1 MKPSIKPERFT
12 RYQVFLIAIIALI
25 QFTVVLDFMVLSPL
39 GDALMKKLSLDTFQ
53 FGMVVSG
60 YAISAFF
67 SGLLAAGFA
76 DKFDRKKILLFF
88 YVGFIAGTLFCGLAF
103 NFATLLSARIITG
116 IFGGVISSVSMAI
129 ITDSFTVT
137 QRGRVMGFVQ
147 MAFAGSQVFGIPISL
162 MLAYRWGWH
171 APFFMIVIFGALLG
185 VIILL
190 KMKPVNDHLKLQG
203 KENAFVHLWHT
214 LANKNYQVGF
224 LAIAFM
230 SIGGFMLMPFS
241 SAFLINNI
249 HVSEDN
255 LKYVF
260 MLTGISSVIIMP
272 VIGRLSDRINRFT
285 LFVVG
290 STIAAVMVV
299 IYTNMSVIPLWQV
312 IAINMVLFMGIMSR
326 MVPATALSTSVPELK
341 DRGAYMSINSSLQ
354 QLAGGV
360 AALISGLIV
369 TQKTKTSPI
378 EHFDILGYVVAGV
391 IICCIFF
398 VYRMYVYVQAK
409 KQQAGATL

>member
-1 MKPSIKPERFT
+1 MKPNIKPERFT

-39 GDALMKKLSLDTFQ
+39 GDALMKKLSLDTAQ

-60 YAISAFF
+60 YAFSAFI
-67 SGLLAAGFA
+67 SGILAAGFA

-147 MAFAGSQVFGIPISL
+147 MAFAGSQVLGIPISL

-299 IYTNMSVIPLWQV
+299 IYTNMNVIPLWQV

-360 AALISGLIV
+360 AALISGMIV

-409 KQQAGATL
+409 KQQPGATL

>member
-1 MKPSIKPERFT
+1 MEQTNKPAPFT
-12 RYQVFLIAIIALI
+12 KYQVFLIVIIALI

-39 GDALMKKLSLDTFQ
+39 GDALMKELAMTPKQ

-60 YAISAFF
+60 YAFSAFI
-67 SGLLAAGFA
+67 SGILAAGFA

-88 YVGFIAGTLFCGLAF
+88 YAGFIAGTLFCGLAF
-103 NFATLLSARIITG
+103 NFETLLAARIITG

-129 ITDSFTVT
+129 ITDIFVVS

-147 MAFAGSQVFGIPISL
+147 MAFAGSQVLGIPLSL
-162 MLAYRWGWH
+162 YLAYNWGWH
-171 APFFMIVIFGALLG
+171 APFFMIVGFAILLG
-185 VIILL
+185 AVIVIG
-190 KMKPVNDHLKLQG
+190 MKPVNDHLKLQQ
-203 KENAFVHLWHT
+203 KENAFLHLWHT
-214 LANKNYQVGF
+214 LTNSNYQVGF

-241 SAFLINNI
+241 SSFLINNI
-249 HVSEDN
+249 HVSEDD

-285 LFVVG
+285 LFTVG
-290 STIAAVMVV
+290 SLIAVVMVI
-299 IYTNMSVIPLWQV
+299 IYTSMPVIPLWEIIV
-312 IAINMVLFMGIMSR
+312 INMVLFMGIMSR
-326 MVPATALSTSVPELK
+326 MVPATALSTSVPEMK

-354 QLAGGV
+354 QLAGGI
-360 AALISGLIV
+360 AALISGVIV
-369 TQKTKTSPI
+369 TQKTKTSPL

-391 IICCIFF
+391 IICCIYL
-398 VYRMYVYVQAK
+398 VYRMYLQVQAK
-409 KQQAGATL
+409 KQPA